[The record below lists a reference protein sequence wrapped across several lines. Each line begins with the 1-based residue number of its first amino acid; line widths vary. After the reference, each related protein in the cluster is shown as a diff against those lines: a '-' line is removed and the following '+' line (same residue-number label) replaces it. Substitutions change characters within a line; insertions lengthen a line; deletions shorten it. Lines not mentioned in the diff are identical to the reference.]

1 MLRKETLEQLSEAE
15 LEKIYQEKKA
25 NYDER
30 VRKNKRIQGI
40 LTRKRDTSKTQV
52 NSVQNET
59 ELLQAKHPDISV
71 IEDGITEDPEEL
83 KATIQKYHTTILNL
97 QSKQIQ
103 QKKQLK
109 EIKLEIMR
117 KQKDEKLVQN
127 EIDKLIAENEDL
139 TNEGEDSSEKMEL
152 AVITSEYQSTQD
164 NLDALTLEIEH
175 LHRKLHQRG

>member
-1 MLRKETLEQLSEAE
+1 MLRKETLEQLSVAE

-25 NYDER
+25 DYDER

-40 LTRKRDTSKTQV
+40 LTRKRDTLKTQV

-59 ELLQAKHPDISV
+59 DLLQAKHPDITV
-71 IEDGITEDPEEL
+71 IEDGINKGPDEL
-83 KATIQKYHTTILNL
+83 KATIQKHHTTILNL

-117 KQKDEKLVQN
+117 KQTDEKLIQK
-127 EIDKLIAENEDL
+127 EIDQLIAENEKL
-139 TNEGEDSSEKMEL
+139 ANEGEDSSEKMEL

-164 NLDALTLEIEH
+164 NLDALTVEIEH